1 MFASL
6 LILNTTRTIT
16 IEAYGKGAEWVDSF
30 NEDECI
36 ESASKQEIRLYLT
49 DV

>member
-30 NEDECI
+30 NEDDI
-36 ESASKQEIRLYLT
+36 KNALNRLASKKYAYN
-49 DV
+49 